1 MFGHRSDGKAIKNI
15 NPFFKVIPNVMMK
28 RSDSQVFFKQ
38 NISLK
43 GMDEYINKK
52 SSEGIKFS
60 YMEIFFAAI
69 VRTIYERPSLNRFAI
84 NGVLYERNKISISI
98 AIKKNL
104 NDDGQETTVKLEF
117 DGTENIFE
125 IKEKLNSL
133 IKNNKKMENENNTDS
148 FAKLL
153 NKMSYGS
160 VRRIVK
166 FLKFLDKHGILP
178 KKIIDLSPFHTSTF
192 VTNVGSIGIDSIYH
206 HLYDFGTTS
215 LFVSMGKEK
224 MVPVVDD
231 DQVVPGKVMTLG
243 VVTDER
249 FCDGFYYISALK
261 MLKEFYQNPKLLCER
276 LETVEE
282 DIPFDYK
289 KNKKE
294 AKEKKLKQKEEKRL
308 EKAEI
313 KKQKRKTK

>member
-52 SSEGIKFS
+52 SSEGIKVS
-60 YMEIFFAAI
+60 YMEIFFFFFFAAI

-133 IKNNKKMENENNTDS
+133 IKNNKKMETENNTDS

-215 LFVSMGKEK
+215 MFFSIGKKKKSYIYNEDEIEQDKCITVAFVG
-224 MVPVVDD
+224 
-231 DQVVPGKVMTLG
+231 
-243 VVTDER
+243 DER
-249 FCDGFYYISALK
+249 ICDGYYYASSFKTLNK
-261 MLKEFYQNPKLLCER
+261 YLRKPELLEN
-276 LETVEE
+276 EGS
-282 DIPFDYK
+282 I
-289 KNKKE
+289 
-294 AKEKKLKQKEEKRL
+294 KQK
-308 EKAEI
+308 
-313 KKQKRKTK
+313 TKEHTVL

>member
-15 NPFFKVIPNVMMK
+15 NPFFKVIPNIMMK

-84 NGVLYERNKISISI
+84 NGVLYARNKISISI

-133 IKNNKKMENENNTDS
+133 IKNNKKMEAENNTDS

-160 VRRIVK
+160 VRRIVN

-178 KKIIDLSPFHTSTF
+178 KKIIDLSPFHTSAF

-215 LFVSMGKEK
+215 MFFSIGKKKKSYIYNEDEIEQDKCITVAFVG
-224 MVPVVDD
+224 
-231 DQVVPGKVMTLG
+231 
-243 VVTDER
+243 DER
-249 FCDGFYYISALK
+249 ICDGYYYASSFKTLNK
-261 MLKEFYQNPKLLCER
+261 YLRKPELLEN
-276 LETVEE
+276 EGS
-282 DIPFDYK
+282 I
-289 KNKKE
+289 
-294 AKEKKLKQKEEKRL
+294 KQK
-308 EKAEI
+308 
-313 KKQKRKTK
+313 TKEHTVL

>member
-52 SSEGIKFS
+52 SSEGIKVS

-98 AIKKNL
+98 AIKKKL

-133 IKNNKKMENENNTDS
+133 IKNNKKMETENNTDS

-215 LFVSMGKEK
+215 MFFSIGKKKKSYIYNEDEIEQDKCITVAFVG
-224 MVPVVDD
+224 
-231 DQVVPGKVMTLG
+231 
-243 VVTDER
+243 DER
-249 FCDGFYYISALK
+249 ICDGYYYASSFKTLNK
-261 MLKEFYQNPKLLCER
+261 YLRKPELLEN
-276 LETVEE
+276 EGS
-282 DIPFDYK
+282 I
-289 KNKKE
+289 
-294 AKEKKLKQKEEKRL
+294 KQK
-308 EKAEI
+308 
-313 KKQKRKTK
+313 TKEHTVL

>member
-52 SSEGIKFS
+52 SSEGIKVS

-133 IKNNKKMENENNTDS
+133 IKNNKKMETENNTDS

-215 LFVSMGKEK
+215 MFFSIGKKKKSYIYNEDEIEQDKCITVAFVG
-224 MVPVVDD
+224 
-231 DQVVPGKVMTLG
+231 
-243 VVTDER
+243 DER
-249 FCDGFYYISALK
+249 ICDGYYYASSFKTLNK
-261 MLKEFYQNPKLLCER
+261 YLRKPELLEN
-276 LETVEE
+276 EGS
-282 DIPFDYK
+282 I
-289 KNKKE
+289 
-294 AKEKKLKQKEEKRL
+294 KQK
-308 EKAEI
+308 
-313 KKQKRKTK
+313 TKEHTVL

>member
-15 NPFFKVIPNVMMK
+15 NPFFKVIPNIMMK

-52 SSEGIKFS
+52 SSEGIKVS

-84 NGVLYERNKISISI
+84 NGVLYQRNKISISI

-125 IKEKLNSL
+125 VKEKLNSL
-133 IKNNKKMENENNTDS
+133 IKNNKKMETENNTDS

-215 LFVSMGKEK
+215 MFFSIGKKKKSYIYNEDEIEQDKCITVAFVG
-224 MVPVVDD
+224 
-231 DQVVPGKVMTLG
+231 
-243 VVTDER
+243 DER
-249 FCDGFYYISALK
+249 ICDGYYYASSFKTLNK
-261 MLKEFYQNPKLLCER
+261 YLRKPELLEN
-276 LETVEE
+276 EGS
-282 DIPFDYK
+282 I
-289 KNKKE
+289 
-294 AKEKKLKQKEEKRL
+294 KQK
-308 EKAEI
+308 
-313 KKQKRKTK
+313 TKEHTVL

>member
-15 NPFFKVIPNVMMK
+15 NPFFKVIPNIMMK

-52 SSEGIKFS
+52 SSEGIKVS

-84 NGVLYERNKISISI
+84 NGVLYQRNKISISI

-125 IKEKLNSL
+125 VKEKLNSL
-133 IKNNKKMENENNTDS
+133 IKNNKKMETENNTDS

-215 LFVSMGKEK
+215 MFFSIGKKKKSYIYNEDEIEQDKCITVAFVG
-224 MVPVVDD
+224 
-231 DQVVPGKVMTLG
+231 
-243 VVTDER
+243 DER
-249 FCDGFYYISALK
+249 ICDGYYYASSFKTLNKYLK
-261 MLKEFYQNPKLLCER
+261 KPELLEN
-276 LETVEE
+276 EGS
-282 DIPFDYK
+282 I
-289 KNKKE
+289 
-294 AKEKKLKQKEEKRL
+294 KQK
-308 EKAEI
+308 
-313 KKQKRKTK
+313 TKEHPVL

>member
-52 SSEGIKFS
+52 SSEGIKVS

-84 NGVLYERNKISISI
+84 NGVLYQRNKISISI

-133 IKNNKKMENENNTDS
+133 IKNNKKMETENNTDS

-215 LFVSMGKEK
+215 MFFSIGKKKKSYIYNEDEIEQDKCITVAFVG
-224 MVPVVDD
+224 
-231 DQVVPGKVMTLG
+231 
-243 VVTDER
+243 DER
-249 FCDGFYYISALK
+249 ICDGYYYASSFKTLNKYLRKPELLENEGSIKQKSIRFCKKYYIKSLR
-261 MLKEFYQNPKLLCER
+261 PKIVHKIN
-276 LETVEE
+276 T
-282 DIPFDYK
+282 
-289 KNKKE
+289 
-294 AKEKKLKQKEEKRL
+294 
-308 EKAEI
+308 
-313 KKQKRKTK
+313 

>member
-1 MFGHRSDGKAIKNI
+1 MNLNKGDKTMFGHRSDGKAIKNI
-15 NPFFKVIPNVMMK
+15 NPFFKVIPNIMMK

-215 LFVSMGKEK
+215 MFFSIGKKKKSYIYNEDEIEQDKCITVAFVG
-224 MVPVVDD
+224 
-231 DQVVPGKVMTLG
+231 
-243 VVTDER
+243 DER
-249 FCDGFYYISALK
+249 ICDGYYYASSFKTLNK
-261 MLKEFYQNPKLLCER
+261 YLRKPELLEN
-276 LETVEE
+276 EGS
-282 DIPFDYK
+282 I
-289 KNKKE
+289 
-294 AKEKKLKQKEEKRL
+294 KQK
-308 EKAEI
+308 
-313 KKQKRKTK
+313 TKEHTVL

>member
-15 NPFFKVIPNVMMK
+15 NPFFKVIPNIMMK

-84 NGVLYERNKISISI
+84 NGVLYARNKISISI

-133 IKNNKKMENENNTDS
+133 IKNNKKIEAENNTDS

-160 VRRIVK
+160 VRRIVN
-166 FLKFLDKHGILP
+166 FLKFLDRHGILP
-178 KKIIDLSPFHTSTF
+178 KKIIDLSPFHTSAF

-215 LFVSMGKEK
+215 MFFSIGKKKKSYIYNEDEIEQDKCITVAFVG
-224 MVPVVDD
+224 
-231 DQVVPGKVMTLG
+231 
-243 VVTDER
+243 DER
-249 FCDGFYYISALK
+249 ICDGYYYASSFKTLNK
-261 MLKEFYQNPKLLCER
+261 YLRKPELLEN
-276 LETVEE
+276 EGS
-282 DIPFDYK
+282 I
-289 KNKKE
+289 
-294 AKEKKLKQKEEKRL
+294 KQK
-308 EKAEI
+308 
-313 KKQKRKTK
+313 TKEHTVL

>member
-15 NPFFKVIPNVMMK
+15 NPFFKVIPNIMMK

-52 SSEGIKFS
+52 SSEGIKVS

-84 NGVLYERNKISISI
+84 NGVLYQRNKISISI

-125 IKEKLNSL
+125 VKEKLNSL
-133 IKNNKKMENENNTDS
+133 IKNNKKMETENNTDS

-166 FLKFLDKHGILP
+166 FFKFLDKHGILP

-215 LFVSMGKEK
+215 MFFSIGKKKKSYIYNEDEIEQDKCITVAFVG
-224 MVPVVDD
+224 
-231 DQVVPGKVMTLG
+231 
-243 VVTDER
+243 DER
-249 FCDGFYYISALK
+249 ICDGYYYASSFKTLNKYLK
-261 MLKEFYQNPKLLCER
+261 KPELLEN
-276 LETVEE
+276 EGS
-282 DIPFDYK
+282 I
-289 KNKKE
+289 
-294 AKEKKLKQKEEKRL
+294 KQK
-308 EKAEI
+308 
-313 KKQKRKTK
+313 TKEHTVL

>member
-52 SSEGIKFS
+52 SSEGIKVS

-133 IKNNKKMENENNTDS
+133 IKNNKKMETENNTDS

-178 KKIIDLSPFHTSTF
+178 KKIIDLSPFHTSAF

-215 LFVSMGKEK
+215 MFFSIGKKKKSYIYNEDEIEQDKCITVAFVG
-224 MVPVVDD
+224 
-231 DQVVPGKVMTLG
+231 
-243 VVTDER
+243 DER
-249 FCDGFYYISALK
+249 ICDGYYYASSFKTLNK
-261 MLKEFYQNPKLLCER
+261 YLRKPELLEN
-276 LETVEE
+276 EGS
-282 DIPFDYK
+282 I
-289 KNKKE
+289 
-294 AKEKKLKQKEEKRL
+294 KQK
-308 EKAEI
+308 
-313 KKQKRKTK
+313 TKEHTVL

>member
-15 NPFFKVIPNVMMK
+15 NPFFKVIPNIMMK

-52 SSEGIKFS
+52 SSEGIKVS

-84 NGVLYERNKISISI
+84 NGVLYQRNKISISI

-125 IKEKLNSL
+125 IKEKLNYL
-133 IKNNKKMENENNTDS
+133 IKNNKKIETENNTDS

-178 KKIIDLSPFHTSTF
+178 KKIIDLSPFHTSAF

-215 LFVSMGKEK
+215 MFFSIGKKKKSYIYNEDEIEQDKCITVAFVG
-224 MVPVVDD
+224 
-231 DQVVPGKVMTLG
+231 
-243 VVTDER
+243 DER
-249 FCDGFYYISALK
+249 ICDGYYYASSFKTLNK
-261 MLKEFYQNPKLLCER
+261 YLRKPELLEN
-276 LETVEE
+276 EGS
-282 DIPFDYK
+282 I
-289 KNKKE
+289 
-294 AKEKKLKQKEEKRL
+294 KQK
-308 EKAEI
+308 
-313 KKQKRKTK
+313 TKEHTVL

>member
-52 SSEGIKFS
+52 SSEGIKVS

-215 LFVSMGKEK
+215 MFFSIGKKKKSYIYNEDEIEQDKCITVAFVG
-224 MVPVVDD
+224 
-231 DQVVPGKVMTLG
+231 
-243 VVTDER
+243 DER
-249 FCDGFYYISALK
+249 ICDGYYYASSFKTLNK
-261 MLKEFYQNPKLLCER
+261 YLRKPELLEN
-276 LETVEE
+276 EGS
-282 DIPFDYK
+282 I
-289 KNKKE
+289 
-294 AKEKKLKQKEEKRL
+294 KQK
-308 EKAEI
+308 
-313 KKQKRKTK
+313 TKEHTVL

>member
-15 NPFFKVIPNVMMK
+15 NPFFKVIPNIMMK

-84 NGVLYERNKISISI
+84 NGVLYARNKISISI

-133 IKNNKKMENENNTDS
+133 IKNNKKMEAENNTDS

-166 FLKFLDKHGILP
+166 FLKFLDEHGVLP
-178 KKIIDLSPFHTSTF
+178 KKIIDLSPFHTSAF

-215 LFVSMGKEK
+215 MFFSIGKKKKSYIYNEDEIEQDKCITVAFVG
-224 MVPVVDD
+224 
-231 DQVVPGKVMTLG
+231 
-243 VVTDER
+243 DER
-249 FCDGFYYISALK
+249 ICDGYYYASSFKTLNK
-261 MLKEFYQNPKLLCER
+261 YLRKPELLEN
-276 LETVEE
+276 EGS
-282 DIPFDYK
+282 I
-289 KNKKE
+289 
-294 AKEKKLKQKEEKRL
+294 KQK
-308 EKAEI
+308 
-313 KKQKRKTK
+313 TKEHTVL

>member
-15 NPFFKVIPNVMMK
+15 NPFFKVIQNVMMK

-52 SSEGIKFS
+52 SSEGIKVS

-133 IKNNKKMENENNTDS
+133 IKNNKKMETENNTDS

-215 LFVSMGKEK
+215 MFFSIGKKKKSYIYNEDEIEQDKCITVAFVG
-224 MVPVVDD
+224 
-231 DQVVPGKVMTLG
+231 
-243 VVTDER
+243 DER
-249 FCDGFYYISALK
+249 ICDGYYYASSFKTLNK
-261 MLKEFYQNPKLLCER
+261 YLRKPELLEN
-276 LETVEE
+276 EGS
-282 DIPFDYK
+282 I
-289 KNKKE
+289 
-294 AKEKKLKQKEEKRL
+294 KQK
-308 EKAEI
+308 
-313 KKQKRKTK
+313 TKEHTVL

>member
-52 SSEGIKFS
+52 SSEGIKVS

-84 NGVLYERNKISISI
+84 NGVLYQRNKISISI

-125 IKEKLNSL
+125 VKEKLNSL
-133 IKNNKKMENENNTDS
+133 IKNNKKMETENNTDS

-215 LFVSMGKEK
+215 MFFSIGKKKKSYIYNEDEIEQDKCITVAFVG
-224 MVPVVDD
+224 
-231 DQVVPGKVMTLG
+231 
-243 VVTDER
+243 DER
-249 FCDGFYYISALK
+249 ICDGYYYASSFKTLNKYLK
-261 MLKEFYQNPKLLCER
+261 KPELLEN
-276 LETVEE
+276 EGS
-282 DIPFDYK
+282 I
-289 KNKKE
+289 
-294 AKEKKLKQKEEKRL
+294 KQK
-308 EKAEI
+308 
-313 KKQKRKTK
+313 TKEHTVL

>member
-15 NPFFKVIPNVMMK
+15 NPFFKVIPNIMMK

-84 NGVLYERNKISISI
+84 NGVLYARNKISISI

-133 IKNNKKMENENNTDS
+133 IKNNKKMEAENNTDS

-160 VRRIVK
+160 VRRIVN

-178 KKIIDLSPFHTSTF
+178 KKIIDLSPFHTSAF

-215 LFVSMGKEK
+215 MFFSIGKKKKSYIYNEDEIEQDKCITVAFVG
-224 MVPVVDD
+224 
-231 DQVVPGKVMTLG
+231 
-243 VVTDER
+243 DER
-249 FCDGFYYISALK
+249 ICDGYYYANSFKTLNK
-261 MLKEFYQNPKLLCER
+261 YLRKPELLEN
-276 LETVEE
+276 EGS
-282 DIPFDYK
+282 I
-289 KNKKE
+289 
-294 AKEKKLKQKEEKRL
+294 KQK
-308 EKAEI
+308 
-313 KKQKRKTK
+313 TKEHTVL

>member
-15 NPFFKVIPNVMMK
+15 NPFFKVIPNIMMK

-52 SSEGIKFS
+52 SSEGIKVS

-84 NGVLYERNKISISI
+84 NGVLYQRNKISISI

-125 IKEKLNSL
+125 VKEKLNSL
-133 IKNNKKMENENNTDS
+133 IKNNKKMETENNTDS

-192 VTNVGSIGIDSIYH
+192 VTNVGSLGIDSIYH
-206 HLYDFGTTS
+206 HLYAFGTTS
-215 LFVSMGKEK
+215 MFFSIGKKKKSYIYNEDEIEQDKCITVAFVG
-224 MVPVVDD
+224 
-231 DQVVPGKVMTLG
+231 
-243 VVTDER
+243 DER
-249 FCDGFYYISALK
+249 ICDGYYYASSFKTLNKYLK
-261 MLKEFYQNPKLLCER
+261 KPELLEN
-276 LETVEE
+276 EGS
-282 DIPFDYK
+282 I
-289 KNKKE
+289 
-294 AKEKKLKQKEEKRL
+294 KQK
-308 EKAEI
+308 
-313 KKQKRKTK
+313 TKEHTVL

>member
-1 MFGHRSDGKAIKNI
+1 MMLGHRSDGKAIKNI

-69 VRTIYERPSLNRFAI
+69 VRTIHERPSLNRFAI
-84 NGVLYERNKISISI
+84 NGVLYARNKISISI

-117 DGTENIFE
+117 NGTENIFE

-133 IKNNKKMENENNTDS
+133 IKNNKKMETENNTDS
-148 FAKLL
+148 FANLL

-178 KKIIDLSPFHTSTF
+178 KKIIDLSPFHTSAF

-215 LFVSMGKEK
+215 MFFSIGKKKKSYIYNEDEIEQDKCITVAFVG
-224 MVPVVDD
+224 
-231 DQVVPGKVMTLG
+231 
-243 VVTDER
+243 DER
-249 FCDGFYYISALK
+249 ICDGYYYASSFKTLNK
-261 MLKEFYQNPKLLCER
+261 YLRKPELL
-276 LETVEE
+276 E
-282 DIPFDYK
+282 DDKSI
-289 KNKKE
+289 
-294 AKEKKLKQKEEKRL
+294 KQK
-308 EKAEI
+308 
-313 KKQKRKTK
+313 TKDYTVS

>member
-15 NPFFKVIPNVMMK
+15 NPFFKVIPNIMMK

-52 SSEGIKFS
+52 SSEGIKVS

-84 NGVLYERNKISISI
+84 NGVLYQRNKISISI

-125 IKEKLNSL
+125 VKEKLNLL
-133 IKNNKKMENENNTDS
+133 IKNNKKMETENNTDS

-215 LFVSMGKEK
+215 MFFSIGKKKKSYIYNEDEIEQDKCITVAFVG
-224 MVPVVDD
+224 
-231 DQVVPGKVMTLG
+231 
-243 VVTDER
+243 DER
-249 FCDGFYYISALK
+249 ICDGYYYASSFKTLNKYLK
-261 MLKEFYQNPKLLCER
+261 KPELLEN
-276 LETVEE
+276 EGS
-282 DIPFDYK
+282 I
-289 KNKKE
+289 
-294 AKEKKLKQKEEKRL
+294 KQK
-308 EKAEI
+308 
-313 KKQKRKTK
+313 TKEHTVL

>member
-15 NPFFKVIPNVMMK
+15 NPFFKVIPNIMMK

-84 NGVLYERNKISISI
+84 NGVLYARNKISISI

-125 IKEKLNSL
+125 IKEKINYL
-133 IKNNKKMENENNTDS
+133 IKNNKKIETENNTDS

-178 KKIIDLSPFHTSTF
+178 KKIIDLSPFHTSAF

-215 LFVSMGKEK
+215 MFFSIGKKKKSYIYNEDEIEQDKCITVAFVG
-224 MVPVVDD
+224 
-231 DQVVPGKVMTLG
+231 
-243 VVTDER
+243 DER
-249 FCDGFYYISALK
+249 ICDGYYYASSFKTLNK
-261 MLKEFYQNPKLLCER
+261 YLRKPELLEN
-276 LETVEE
+276 EGS
-282 DIPFDYK
+282 I
-289 KNKKE
+289 
-294 AKEKKLKQKEEKRL
+294 KQK
-308 EKAEI
+308 
-313 KKQKRKTK
+313 TKEHTVL

>member
-15 NPFFKVIPNVMMK
+15 NPFFKVIPNIMMK

-52 SSEGIKFS
+52 SSEGIKVS

-84 NGVLYERNKISISI
+84 NGVLYQRNKISISI

-125 IKEKLNSL
+125 VKEKLNLL
-133 IKNNKKMENENNTDS
+133 IKNNKKMETENNTDS

-215 LFVSMGKEK
+215 MFFSIGKKKKSYIYNEDEIEQDKCITVAFVG
-224 MVPVVDD
+224 
-231 DQVVPGKVMTLG
+231 
-243 VVTDER
+243 DER
-249 FCDGFYYISALK
+249 ICDGYYYASSFKTLNKYLK
-261 MLKEFYQNPKLLCER
+261 KPELLEN
-276 LETVEE
+276 EGS
-282 DIPFDYK
+282 I
-289 KNKKE
+289 
-294 AKEKKLKQKEEKRL
+294 KQKSKEHTVL
-308 EKAEI
+308 
-313 KKQKRKTK
+313 

>member
-15 NPFFKVIPNVMMK
+15 NPFFKVIPNIMMK

-84 NGVLYERNKISISI
+84 NGVLYARNKISISI

-133 IKNNKKMENENNTDS
+133 IKNNKKIEAENNTDS

-160 VRRIVK
+160 VRRIVN
-166 FLKFLDKHGILP
+166 FLKFLDRHGILP
-178 KKIIDLSPFHTSTF
+178 KKIIDLSPFHTSAF

-215 LFVSMGKEK
+215 MFFSIGKKKKSYIYNEDEIEQDKCITVAFVG
-224 MVPVVDD
+224 
-231 DQVVPGKVMTLG
+231 
-243 VVTDER
+243 DER
-249 FCDGFYYISALK
+249 ICDGYYYASSFKTLNKYLK
-261 MLKEFYQNPKLLCER
+261 KPELLEN
-276 LETVEE
+276 EGS
-282 DIPFDYK
+282 I
-289 KNKKE
+289 
-294 AKEKKLKQKEEKRL
+294 KQK
-308 EKAEI
+308 
-313 KKQKRKTK
+313 TKEHTVL

>member
-15 NPFFKVIPNVMMK
+15 NSFFKVIPNIMMK

-84 NGVLYERNKISISI
+84 NGVLYARNKISISI

-133 IKNNKKMENENNTDS
+133 IKNNKKMEAENNTDS

-160 VRRIVK
+160 VRRIVN

-178 KKIIDLSPFHTSTF
+178 KKIIDLSPFHTSAF

-215 LFVSMGKEK
+215 MFFSIGKKKKSYIYNEDEIEQDKCITVAFVG
-224 MVPVVDD
+224 
-231 DQVVPGKVMTLG
+231 
-243 VVTDER
+243 DER
-249 FCDGFYYISALK
+249 ICDGYYYASSFKNLNK
-261 MLKEFYQNPKLLCER
+261 YLRKPELLEN
-276 LETVEE
+276 EGS
-282 DIPFDYK
+282 I
-289 KNKKE
+289 
-294 AKEKKLKQKEEKRL
+294 KQK
-308 EKAEI
+308 
-313 KKQKRKTK
+313 TKEHTVL